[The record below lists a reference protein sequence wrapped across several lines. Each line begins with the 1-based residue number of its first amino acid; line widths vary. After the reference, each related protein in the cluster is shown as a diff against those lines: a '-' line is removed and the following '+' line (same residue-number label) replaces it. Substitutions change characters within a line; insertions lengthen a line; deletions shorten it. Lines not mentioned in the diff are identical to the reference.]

1 MQEETIQLKNSE
13 ATGYVIPIGPVN
25 LVWVIA
31 QKGLVGCGAFD
42 VKALEKFGYPAARVR
57 AVRSPS
63 VTTLDDLLSGE
74 ISEANAGAKD
84 LGVRVGMTG
93 KEALDLLS

>member
-1 MQEETIQLKNSE
+1 MQEETIPLKGSR
-13 ATGYVIPIGPVN
+13 ATGYVVPIGPVN

-31 QKGLVGCGAFD
+31 RKGLVGCGAFD
-42 VKALEKFGYPAARVR
+42 VKALEKFGYPAARAR

-63 VTTLDDLLSGE
+63 VKTLDDLLSGE
-74 ISEANAGAKD
+74 ISEANAGAEG
-84 LGVRVGMTG
+84 LGVVVGMTG